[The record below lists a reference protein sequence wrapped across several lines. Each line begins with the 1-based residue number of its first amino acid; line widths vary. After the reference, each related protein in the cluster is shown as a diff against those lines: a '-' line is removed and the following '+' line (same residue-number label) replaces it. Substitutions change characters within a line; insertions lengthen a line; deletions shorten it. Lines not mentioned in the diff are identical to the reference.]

1 MNRRSIHHRAGTDMK
16 ITAFNGSPR
25 AEDGNTFIIVE
36 SFLQGAQEAG
46 ARVEHIMLAK
56 QRIRHCLGLYACF
69 AETPGACILR
79 DDMDILIPKLLAS
92 DIIILATPLFMDAMT
107 GIMKTFLD
115 RLRPLIDPHF
125 EKDEQG
131 ESRYRNR
138 YSRYPGIIVISSA
151 SYPEQTH
158 FDIMKLLFRRIAR
171 TFHTE
176 VLGEIYRG
184 SAELLKYPP
193 LVLRIPVDKY
203 KNVVRIAGREMVQYH
218 HFSDKTRAELERPM
232 VPLEQYSTS
241 ANRMWDKITERIK
254 QPNNVPPNNNQ
265 PEKPQQ

>member
-1 MNRRSIHHRAGTDMK
+1 MK

-25 AEDGNTFIIVE
+25 AEDGNTFVIVE

-79 DDMDILIPKLLAS
+79 DDMDILIPKLLS
-92 DIIILATPLFMDAMT
+92 SEIIILATPLFMDAMT
-107 GIMKTFLD
+107 GIMKTFID
-115 RLRPLIDPHF
+115 RMRPLVDPHF
-125 EKDEQG
+125 DKDEHG

-138 YSRYPGIIVISSA
+138 YTRYPAIVIISSS

-158 FDIMKLLFRRIAR
+158 FEVMRQLFRRIAR

-176 VLGEIYRG
+176 VIGEIYRG
-184 SAELLKYPP
+184 SVELLKNPP

-203 KNVVRIAGREMVQYH
+203 KNVVRIAGREIVQYH
-218 HFSDKTRAELERPM
+218 RFSEKTRAELERPII
-232 VPLEQYSTS
+232 PLEQYTTS
-241 ANRMWDKITERIK
+241 ANRMWDKLTERTK
-254 QPNNVPPNNNQ
+254 QPSHVPHNNA
-265 PEKPQQ
+265 EFEGQQ